1 MLCNRLREWKTA
13 SEIIEQLDSSL
24 SSISVGTLNHLLN
37 FLGTVQVI
45 VCLKKQYS
53 DDCFCI
59 CTELRNAY
67 SSNLFT
73 QILENIY
80 ETRSKS
86 FTWDWAKR
94 RPAPFPVKR
103 RALGRRRG
111 GPGTRLR
118 RRGTRRRRRRG
129 AQWRGRGRRG
139 RGSARAGAGRRR
151 GGAGGRARAG
161 AAGDASAARPAR
173 CAGPGRST
181 TTCGGARGRGTAGD
195 GGGGERRSE
204 FCEVWERRDLWG
216 ECSVSAG

>member
-1 MLCNRLREWKTA
+1 MVSFIFST
-13 SEIIEQLDSSL
+13 Q
-24 SSISVGTLNHLLN
+24 SISVSNCTGA
-37 FLGTVQVI
+37 TVQVI

-139 RGSARAGAGRRR
+139 RGSARGRGRAASGRRR
-151 GGAGGRARAG
+151 GTSSCWRGGGRECCAAGTACRAG
-161 AAGDASAARPAR
+161 EVDDDARWRTRARD
-173 CAGPGRST
+173 G
-181 TTCGGARGRGTAGD
+181 RGRG
-195 GGGGERRSE
+195 RRRTSI
-204 FCEVWERRDLWG
+204 
-216 ECSVSAG
+216 

>member
-139 RGSARAGAGRRR
+139 RGSARGRGRAASGRRR
-151 GGAGGRARAG
+151 GTSSCRRGGGREGCAAGMACRAG
-161 AAGDASAARPAR
+161 M
-173 CAGPGRST
+173 ST
-181 TTCGGARGRGTAGD
+181 TTRGGARGGGTAGD